1 MNYQETLAYLY
12 AQLPVFES
20 QGAHAYKPGLER
32 CEAMDELLGHPHRQ
46 FHTIHVAGTNGK
58 GSTSHLLASI
68 LQCAGYRV
76 GLFTSPHLVDF
87 SERIRVNG
95 DPIRQEYVVDWTARW
110 TQPQADGSPT
120 LLDQQPSFFELA
132 TMMAFCYFADEQVD
146 VAVIEVGLGGRLD
159 STNII
164 RPVLSII
171 TNISL
176 DHTQFLGDT
185 LPQIAA
191 EKAGIM
197 KPGVPCV
204 IGECEDERVRFTFEQ
219 NGQLH
224 EVKQLDFACDRPQI
238 PWVEHHT
245 FYNIYETAE
254 DGRIECPLCGD
265 CQPRNANTVITAI
278 HQLRRL
284 QVTENEQTAPLFVIS
299 QEAVE
304 EGFKRVIELTHLRGR
319 WEVLSRN
326 ADGSIRVLC
335 DTGHNPGCFEYLG
348 PQLKELVKQGDKLQI
363 VFGMVSDKD
372 VKTVLEMLPKTE
384 WRVESGEFRVNYYWC
399 NAPTPRALPAAE
411 LAQLASECGLQGTVY
426 ASIGEA
432 LDAALNEEGIVFVGG
447 SNFIVCEAMRRF

>member
-1 MNYQETLAYLY
+1 MNYEETLAYLY

-32 CEAMDELLGHPHRQ
+32 CEEMDARLGHPHRH
-46 FHTIHVAGTNGK
+46 FRCIHVAGTNGK

-68 LQCAGYRV
+68 LQSAGYKV

-95 DPIRQEYVVDWTARW
+95 EPIRHDYVTAWTERWALAAREGQE
-110 TQPQADGSPT
+110 S
-120 LLDQQPSFFELA
+120 LLELQPSFFELA
-132 TMMAFCYFADEQVD
+132 TMMAFSYFAEEHVD
-146 VAVIEVGLGGRLD
+146 VAVVEVGLGGRLD

-176 DHTQFLGDT
+176 DHTQFLGNT

-197 KPGVPCV
+197 KEGIPCV
-204 IGECEDERVRFTFEQ
+204 IGECDDERVRFTFEQ
-219 NGQLH
+219 NAQLH
-224 EVKQLDFACDRPQI
+224 QVKQLDFACDRPQI

-254 DGRIECPLCGD
+254 DGTLECPLCGD
-265 CQPRNANTVITAI
+265 CQPRNANTVITAV
-278 HQLRRL
+278 HQLRK
-284 QVTENEQTAPLFVIS
+284 TGDFEIS
-299 QEAVE
+299 QQALED
-304 EGFKRVIELTHLRGR
+304 GFRKVLEQTHLRGR
-319 WEVLSRN
+319 WETLAKN
-326 ADGSIRVLC
+326 EDGTIRVLC
-335 DTGHNPGCFEYLG
+335 DTGHNPGCFAYLG
-348 PQLKELVKQGDKLQI
+348 PQLKELIKQGNTLQV

-372 VKTVLEMLPKTE
+372 VKTVLEMLPKE
-384 WRVESGEFRVNYYWC
+384 ANYHWC
-399 NAPTPRALPAAE
+399 NAPTPRALKADE
-411 LAQLASECGLQGTVY
+411 LASIALECGLQGTVY
-426 ASIGEA
+426 GSIDEA
-432 LDAALNEEGIVFVGG
+432 LDAALKLPGIVFVGG